1 MFKKLFLPV
10 LVSLF
15 FMFTVT
21 SGLHAE
27 EGDMQYGFGYEA
39 DMVQMVDQVKNLQQL
54 EGIVPIKNIQM
65 VLSGAMTMLGGVQ
78 PILQIMSTKPAMQTM
93 IPMVVNPM
101 ESAIYVGVGPI
112 VEDALG
118 EKPVQI
124 DGYELRDLINKYP
137 NMQLIDVRT
146 PAEHEQIR
154 IPGSKSIPLEKI
166 DAALKDGI
174 INKKDPLIFL
184 CQSGFRSYMAG
195 LLANTYGYHNVYNL
209 EGGTIGGWIELDLP
223 TEGTLGKGEEI
234 ISGGC

>member
-54 EGIVPIKNIQM
+54 EGIVPVETIQM
-65 VLSGAMTMLGGVQ
+65 GLSGAMTMFGAMQ
-78 PILQIMSTKPAMQTM
+78 PILQMMLTVPAMQTM

-166 DAALKDGI
+166 DAALRDGK
-174 INKKDPLIFL
+174 INKKDPLVFL
-184 CQSGFRSYMAG
+184 CQSGFRAYMAG
-195 LLANTYGYHNVYNL
+195 LLANTYGYRNVYNL
-209 EGGTIGGWIELDLP
+209 EGGTIGGWVELDLP
-223 TEGTLGKGEEI
+223 TEGTLGEGEEI